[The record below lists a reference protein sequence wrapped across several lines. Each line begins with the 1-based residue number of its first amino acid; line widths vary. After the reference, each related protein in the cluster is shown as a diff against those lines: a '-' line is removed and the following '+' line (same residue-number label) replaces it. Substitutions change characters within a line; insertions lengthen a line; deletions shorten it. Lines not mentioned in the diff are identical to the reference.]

1 MSFTHLHVSTAFSAH
16 YGVSWPEELA
26 QAAAA
31 DGASALACTDRD
43 GLYGT
48 IKHLKACMAAGID
61 PIVGVDL
68 AVFDDDGDHR
78 TQLAGRVVVLAHGH
92 NNGAGYRALCRLVS
106 DAHARTSGK
115 AGGAVPVAVTRAELA
130 SRTLDPQTLKPV
142 LTVLIGPDSD
152 VGRAMGGRR
161 YLRPRT
167 LFKRWLEAMP
177 AGNLVAEVVSQ
188 LSTPGEPLSTAHAV
202 RMLKLAEEH
211 HVPGRAH
218 QRCAVLRRG
227 RRRHGGRAGL
237 SPDTEVPAGTCRP
250 NLYSSPTGRPGSNQ
264 QTQMLQLG
272 KEIIHAAGY
281 GTADLKQLMAQTE
294 ALADYCRIDPVSD
307 MGWKQPVVPE
317 ASVIGISQDPHA

>member
-48 IKHLKACMAAGID
+48 IKHLKACMGAGID

-68 AVFDDDGDHR
+68 AVYDDDGDHR
-78 TQLAGRVVVLAHGH
+78 TQLAGRVVVLARGH

-115 AGGAVPVAVTRAELA
+115 AGGVVPVAVTRAELA
-130 SRTLDPQTLKPV
+130 SRTLDPRTLKPV
-142 LTVLIGPDSD
+142 LMVLIGPDSD

-167 LFKRWLEAMP
+167 LFKQWLDAMP
-177 AGNLVAEVVSQ
+177 AGTVVAEAVSQ
-188 LSTPGEPLSTAHAV
+188 LSAPGKPLSTAHAV

-211 HVPGRAH
+211 T
-218 QRCAVLRRG
+218 
-227 RRRHGGRAGL
+227 
-237 SPDTEVPAGTCRP
+237 SPQ
-250 NLYSSPTGRPGSNQ
+250 SSAMRS
-264 QTQMLQLG
+264 
-272 KEIIHAAGY
+272 
-281 GTADLKQLMAQTE
+281 GTAPRTAQQRQT
-294 ALADYCRIDPVSD
+294 YWIQHGP
-307 MGWKQPVVPE
+307 
-317 ASVIGISQDPHA
+317 

>member
-1 MSFTHLHVSTAFSAH
+1 MSFTHLHVSTAFSSH

-68 AVFDDDGDHR
+68 AVYDDDGDHH
-78 TQLAGRVVVLAHGH
+78 TKLAGRVVVLARGN

-106 DAHARTSGK
+106 DAHAHTSGK
-115 AGGAVPVAVTRAELA
+115 SGGVVPVAVTRAELA
-130 SRTLDPQTLKPV
+130 SRTLDPHTLKPV
-142 LTVLIGPDSD
+142 LMVLIGPDSD

-167 LFKRWLEAMP
+167 LFKQWLDAMP
-177 AGNLVAEVVSQ
+177 AGTVVAEIVSQ
-188 LSTPGEPLSTAHAV
+188 LSAPGSPLSTAHAV

-211 HVPGRAH
+211 SIPAILTNAVRY
-218 QRCAVLRRG
+218 CAEDGAATADVLDSARTLKSLPEL
-227 RRRHGGRAGL
+227 AQEPL
-237 SPDTEVPAGTCRP
+237 LQP
-250 NLYSSPTGRPGSNQ
+250 NGQAWLKSAR
-264 QTQMLQLG
+264 QMLQLG

-294 ALADYCRIDPVSD
+294 ALADFCRNDPVT
-307 MGWKQPVVPE
+307 
-317 ASVIGISQDPHA
+317 

>member
-26 QAAAA
+26 AAAAA
-31 DGASALACTDRD
+31 DGATALACTDRD

-78 TQLAGRVVVLAHGH
+78 TQVAGRVVVLARGH

-115 AGGAVPVAVTRAELA
+115 AGGGVPAAVTRAELA
-130 SRTLDPQTLKPV
+130 SRTLDPLTLKPV
-142 LTVLIGPDSD
+142 LTVLLGPDSD

-167 LFKRWLEAMP
+167 LFKQWLDAMP
-177 AGNLVAEVVSQ
+177 RGTVVAEIVSQ
-188 LSTPGEPLSTAHAV
+188 LSAPGSPFSTSHAV
-202 RMLKLAEEH
+202 RMLRLAEEH
-211 HVPGRAH
+211 HIRRAH
-218 QRCAVLRRG
+218 CRCPGLGKDIEVLAGAVRG
-227 RRRHGGRAGL
+227 A
-237 SPDTEVPAGTCRP
+237 PPAA
-250 NLYSSPTGRPGSNQ
+250 NRPGV
-264 QTQMLQLG
+264 
-272 KEIIHAAGY
+272 A
-281 GTADLKQLMAQTE
+281 
-294 ALADYCRIDPVSD
+294 
-307 MGWKQPVVPE
+307 
-317 ASVIGISQDPHA
+317 